1 MMSKPV
7 KWLIR
12 IIISVAV
19 SVMLILIGV
28 TVNQSV
34 INILYTVNGILF
46 SIALSQLISFSLVEI
61 ENDEFVNKQRK
72 QIAYFRTVF
81 ILLFSID
88 TISFLITELYDCVN
102 YFRCI
107 CVVVLLFSLF
117 YDVVNFC
124 DITIVKDE
132 IEDKIRKA
140 RKEN

>member
-12 IIISVAV
+12 IIISAAV

-46 SIALSQLISFSLVEI
+46 SIALSQLVSFSLVEI

-72 QIAYFRTVF
+72 QIAYFRKVF

-88 TISFLITELYDCVN
+88 TISFLITDLYDDIIF
-102 YFRCI
+102 FRCI

-124 DITIVKDE
+124 DITKVKDE